1 MEWQA
6 RGIAP
11 RILMPPEQFDETAN
25 RYIEEHS
32 HEASIRGSWYLY
44 RAVVNSLAD
53 FFQVS
58 KQSVEIRLD
67 ERGYY
72 LRE

>member
-11 RILMPPEQFDETAN
+11 RILMPPEQFDEMAT

-32 HEASIRGSWYLY
+32 NEAGLRGSWYLNC
-44 RAVVNSLAD
+44 AVVNSLAD

-58 KQSVEIRLD
+58 KQSAEIRLN